1 MTGLL
6 SDGEVVVVTSSFRS
20 SRSQRLIEKH
30 LMARKQLSVLDGD
43 GEGVLDKDVW
53 NGRG

>member
-6 SDGEVVVVTSSFRS
+6 SDGLVRS
-20 SRSQRLIEKH
+20 SRSQCLAEKH
-30 LMARKQLSVLDGD
+30 LMARKQLFVLNGD